1 MLLLAVLLPPAAT
14 LVWLGAQ
21 LLEQDRVVLEQR
33 ELERRQ
39 AVGEAVAAELRRLIS
54 SAEQGLD
61 KGAASAGLAR
71 FVFRAD
77 RLAIAPSRRVL
88 WTPAPRQLPHADDH
102 IFAEAE
108 RFEREGTGDPAVARY
123 RSLARS
129 SDPSIR
135 AGALRRIARIHWR
148 ERRFDKALDTYRALA
163 ELRDVSDLDM
173 PADLYARRSICD
185 VFHATGNQTEL
196 ERCAARLEQDLFAST
211 WSIDRNTWELA
222 IDNLER
228 WREAAIVIP
237 QERQVFTVLAD
248 MLWREFRGRDGAFR
262 DSSSRLIDVAGT
274 PVTLFSSTSGAQVS
288 VIAAL
293 PPALEAWSTDAVRGA
308 IADDA
313 RLALLAPAGTSLAGT
328 AAPAGTPVVSIRS
341 SDSGLPWNLSLHSDK
356 WVHAG
361 EQFAYR
367 RRLLLGGLAS
377 ILLLLLGG
385 SYFLWRVVQRELA
398 ISRLQTDF
406 VAAVSHEFRTP
417 LTSLRHVTELL
428 DEDDQMSADRRRSF
442 YDVYRRNIERLHQLV
457 ESLLDF
463 ARMEA
468 GKKPYDRTP
477 LDAAALATYVVAEFD
492 RHEGACASRFTLDV
506 SAASGLQLRGDREAL
521 ANALRNLLDNAV
533 KYSPDG
539 QPVDVVVAAHPD
551 GVSFTVRDHGL
562 GIARHERQAI
572 FQRFV
577 RGKQAIALGIK
588 GTGLGLAMVA
598 HIARAHDGTVE
609 VESEEGKGSTF
620 RLILPASV
628 ASSDAAP
635 HYELA

>member
-1 MLLLAVLLPPAAT
+1 
-14 LVWLGAQ
+14 
-21 LLEQDRVVLEQR
+21 
-33 ELERRQ
+33 
-39 AVGEAVAAELRRLIS
+39 
-54 SAEQGLD
+54 
-61 KGAASAGLAR
+61 
-71 FVFRAD
+71 
-77 RLAIAPSRRVL
+77 
-88 WTPAPRQLPHADDH
+88 LPHAAAD
-102 IFAEAE
+102 IFAEPE
-108 RFEREGTGDPAVARY
+108 RFEREGSGDAAVARY

-129 SDPSIR
+129 SDPSVR

-148 ERRFDKALDTYRALA
+148 ERRFDNALDTYRALA

-185 VFHATGNQTEL
+185 VFHATGNRTEL

-211 WSIDRNTWELA
+211 WSIDRETWELA
-222 IDNLER
+222 IDNLES
-228 WREAAIVIP
+228 WRDAPIVIP
-237 QERQVFTVLAD
+237 QERQVFTVLGD
-248 MLWREFRGRDGAFR
+248 MLWREFRGRDGAF
-262 DSSSRLIDVAGT
+262 SESASRLIDVAGT

-293 PPALEAWSTDAVRGA
+293 PAALEAWSTAAVRGA

-313 RLALLAPAGTSLAGT
+313 RLALLAPAGTALAGT
-328 AAPAGTPVVSIRS
+328 AAPVGTPVVSIRS

-428 DEDDQMSADRRRSF
+428 DEDDQMPADRRRSF
-442 YDVYRRNIERLHQLV
+442 YDVYRRNIDRLHQLV

-468 GKKPYDRTP
+468 GRKPYEQQP
-477 LDAAALATYVVAEFD
+477 LDAADLATHVVAEFKRQGTAARPRID
-492 RHEGACASRFTLDV
+492 LDV
-506 SAASGLQLRGDREAL
+506 SAAAGLQLRGDREAL

-533 KYSPDG
+533 KYSPEG
-539 QPVDVVVAAHPD
+539 QPIHVVVAAHSE
-551 GVSFTVRDHGL
+551 GVSFAVCDHGL
-562 GIARHERQAI
+562 GIARHEQQAI
-572 FQRFV
+572 FHRFV

-598 HIARAHDGTVE
+598 HIAHAHDGTVE

-628 ASSDAAP
+628 VSSDAAP